1 MDTLALHRIAK
12 ASADIG
18 FTIGPISPDARGWL
32 TRRALDRRVTL
43 WLTTRSGAPIIAV
56 DDAALLAALGDRGAE
71 WAGADLPV
79 GAVGARVHAADDY
92 AALTFTLRRLDQL
105 AVALPPSPLREF
117 EKALAEVPTGI
128 DPVTG
133 ATETEAVRRVRIG
146 QGIYRQRLMDLW
158 EGRCAISGLAVP
170 ELLRASHAKP
180 WAVCASDAERMDVFN
195 GLLLAAHLD
204 AAFDVGLIGVGV
216 GGEVLV
222 SPRLDAEARR
232 VLGITPDTRTVG
244 VQSGHQAYLAWHRKE
259 KFVNET
265 T

>member
-1 MDTLALHRIAK
+1 
-12 ASADIG
+12 
-18 FTIGPISPDARGWL
+18 
-32 TRRALDRRVTL
+32 
-43 WLTTRSGAPIIAV
+43 
-56 DDAALLAALGDRGAE
+56 
-71 WAGADLPV
+71 
-79 GAVGARVHAADDY
+79 
-92 AALTFTLRRLDQL
+92 
-105 AVALPPSPLREF
+105 
-117 EKALAEVPTGI
+117 
-128 DPVTG
+128 
-133 ATETEAVRRVRIG
+133 
-146 QGIYRQRLMDLW
+146 
-158 EGRCAISGLAVP
+158 
-170 ELLRASHAKP
+170 
-180 WAVCASDAERMDVFN
+180 MDVFN